1 MTPQVDSDQ
10 QAQLKS
16 ILDHLQSNYATD
28 VSDWDVAALDDTP
41 AVDSADRQDVAPQ
54 APFSEK
60 IMMVDDEPINIK
72 VVRKYLREAG
82 YSNFAETSDA
92 SRALELIRRERPQL
106 LLLDIVMPDVDGTEI
121 LELMHESP
129 SLSEIPVVVLTS
141 LSDRNVKMRALELG
155 VSDFLTK
162 PVEAAELVV
171 RVRNTLDA
179 KAFQDHLKTYAEDL
193 EEKVRLR
200 TSQLAASQLEVIH
213 CLGRAAEYRDNQTGR
228 HVVRVGKYAGVIARA
243 MKLPPQ
249 MIELIE
255 QAAPLHDVGKIGI
268 PDGILL
274 KPGKLD
280 AEEFEI
286 MQKHCGFGKKVF
298 EPMPMSERLR
308 VLQHTSIGAIML
320 ESCGSPIIRT
330 AAIIALTHHEKWD
343 GSGYPLGLSGE
354 DIPLEGRVTAVAD
367 VFDALSTKRP
377 YKAPMPI
384 EQCFSILRESRG
396 SHFDPQVVDAFFTRR
411 DEILRIQI
419 EFADVD

>member
-141 LSDRNVKMRALELG
+141 LSDRNFKMRALELC
-155 VSDFLTK
+155 VSYFLTK
-162 PVEAAELVV
+162 MV
-171 RVRNTLDA
+171 
-179 KAFQDHLKTYAEDL
+179 
-193 EEKVRLR
+193 
-200 TSQLAASQLEVIH
+200 
-213 CLGRAAEYRDNQTGR
+213 
-228 HVVRVGKYAGVIARA
+228 
-243 MKLPPQ
+243 
-249 MIELIE
+249 
-255 QAAPLHDVGKIGI
+255 
-268 PDGILL
+268 
-274 KPGKLD
+274 
-280 AEEFEI
+280 
-286 MQKHCGFGKKVF
+286 
-298 EPMPMSERLR
+298 
-308 VLQHTSIGAIML
+308 
-320 ESCGSPIIRT
+320 
-330 AAIIALTHHEKWD
+330 
-343 GSGYPLGLSGE
+343 
-354 DIPLEGRVTAVAD
+354 
-367 VFDALSTKRP
+367 
-377 YKAPMPI
+377 
-384 EQCFSILRESRG
+384 
-396 SHFDPQVVDAFFTRR
+396 
-411 DEILRIQI
+411 
-419 EFADVD
+419 